1 MDKMLVYI
9 RYLIGLFED
18 LYNNVV
24 SSDLDSDYELINK
37 NIFNYFNNN
46 TTNLNE
52 FNKDYYDCEEYKN
65 IDKKNCLYNLMY
77 AVYILMNEYENTD
90 NLEYLEYLN
99 SSSLKRNRMLI
110 DIFSDFE
117 LCNDIIDTF
126 VVYLD
131 YSEARKKKI
140 ALSLMKNK
148 KYINICKKNK
158 YNYALFLN
166 DISLNIT
173 EEAYLVDEVVEIC
186 NGIKTLFDIDLC
198 CNNLD
203 NIQNQIVS
211 NVDDLEKVKKILS
224 LRALVNDINSNKN
237 FYYIKHYFSIMLKNL
252 YCDIYFS
259 NMFKSRVIS
268 DIDNRFCELINK
280 NLFSFDDLFL
290 YFVNDSRFSA
300 YLIGNFYFN
309 NITKDMVDFESDD
322 SLYEKYNLN
331 EKLKKYYI

>member
-18 LYNNVV
+18 LYNSAV
-24 SSDLDSDYELINK
+24 SNNLNSGFESINSY
-37 NIFNYFNNN
+37 IYNYFNDDR
-46 TTNLNE
+46 TNLDE
-52 FNKDYYDCEEYKN
+52 FTKNYYNCDEYKN

-90 NLEYLEYLN
+90 NQEYLEYLN
-99 SSSLKRNRMLI
+99 SSSLKRNKMLI

-148 KYINICKKNK
+148 RYINICKKNK
-158 YNYALFLN
+158 YNYALFFN

-173 EEAYLVDEVVEIC
+173 EEAYLVDDVVEIC
-186 NGIKTLFDIDLC
+186 NNIETLFDVSLF
-198 CNNLD
+198 NNLHEAK
-203 NIQNQIVS
+203 NQIVS

-224 LRALVNDINSNKN
+224 LKALINDINSNKN

-259 NMFKSRVIS
+259 KIYDSEILSSV
-268 DIDNRFCELINK
+268 DNEFYKLIND
-280 NLFSFDDLFL
+280 N
-290 YFVNDSRFSA
+290 
-300 YLIGNFYFN
+300 
-309 NITKDMVDFESDD
+309 
-322 SLYEKYNLN
+322 
-331 EKLKKYYI
+331 

>member
-90 NLEYLEYLN
+90 NQKYLEYLN
-99 SSSLKRNRMLI
+99 SSSLKRNKMLR

-148 KYINICKKNK
+148 RYINICKKNK
-158 YNYALFLN
+158 YNYALFFN

-173 EEAYLVDEVVEIC
+173 EEAYLVDDVVEIC
-186 NGIKTLFDIDLC
+186 NNIETLFDVSLF
-198 CNNLD
+198 NNLHEAK
-203 NIQNQIVS
+203 NQIVS

-224 LRALVNDINSNKN
+224 LKALINDINSNKN

>member
-65 IDKKNCLYNLMY
+65 IDQKNCLYNLMY

-90 NLEYLEYLN
+90 NQKYLEYLN
-99 SSSLKRNRMLI
+99 SSSLKRNKMLR

-148 KYINICKKNK
+148 RYINICKKNK
-158 YNYALFLN
+158 YNYALFFN

-173 EEAYLVDEVVEIC
+173 EEAYLVDDVVEIC
-186 NGIKTLFDIDLC
+186 NNIETLFDISLF
-198 CNNLD
+198 NNLHEAK
-203 NIQNQIVS
+203 NQIVS

-224 LRALVNDINSNKN
+224 LKALINDINSNKN

-259 NMFKSRVIS
+259 KIYDSEILSSV
-268 DIDNRFCELINK
+268 DNEFYKLIND
-280 NLFSFDDLFL
+280 NNISFNELFFN
-290 YFVNDSRFSA
+290 FVNNNCFSA

-309 NITKDMVDFESDD
+309 NITKNMVDFESVDN
-322 SLYEKYNLN
+322 LYEKYNLN

>member
-24 SSDLDSDYELINK
+24 SSDLDSAYELINK
-37 NIFNYFNNN
+37 NIFNYFNDN

-52 FNKDYYDCEEYKN
+52 FSKDYYNCEEYKN

-90 NLEYLEYLN
+90 NQEYLEYLN
-99 SSSLKRNRMLI
+99 SSSLKRNKMLI

-148 KYINICKKNK
+148 RYINICKKNK

-186 NGIKTLFDIDLC
+186 NDIKTLFDIDLC

-224 LRALVNDINSNKN
+224 LKALVNDINSNKN

-268 DIDNRFCELINK
+268 DIDNSFCELINK

-309 NITKDMVDFESDD
+309 NITKDMIDFESDD